1 MTIDDLRNIFR
12 RWYARHSISTIKRA
26 SGFDRNTIRNY
37 IRLFEAAGYSPE
49 AVYPDEKQLIQTLQT
64 ILPLKKRKR
73 SIRAQFEKHQA
84 EIIELITRKD
94 EPVKAKTA
102 YEIIKAKYDI
112 PGSYETFKLFIRE
125 QNLKLKTTEAPIRIE
140 LPPGREAQ
148 IDYGKVGKIHDP
160 VEKRNRVVWAFCSRL
175 SYSRLPYIEFVYTQN
190 QESFVESNINML
202 EFFGGSTEFITL
214 DNLKAGVIKPALYD
228 PKLNRSYA
236 EFAEHYKT
244 FINPCTVASPEQ
256 KGKVERLVPSARELF
271 RKLKAIHPTYTLQEL
286 NAAARVW
293 CLDEYGR
300 NKHGTTG
307 IAPVSLFE
315 SDEKK
320 ALIQLPPQRFKIP
333 RWKDVTVSADRFFVL
348 EGKYYAMP
356 HKYRGKRLKTRKTGT
371 LLRIFDQ
378 NFNLIREYVVT
389 NRRKNWLAG
398 DFPEDKEAM
407 MQGEYPRWLMG
418 RASSFGPG
426 TLKLIRSVLINH
438 AYLNARR
445 ARGIL
450 SVLEKYRNHP
460 LREEICA
467 RAYAQRIHTPKQI
480 KLMLESAMNEQLH
493 FDFIVPL
500 SETGQS
506 MIRDINEY
514 FN

>member
-1 MTIDDLRNIFR
+1 MTIDDLRDIFR
-12 RWYARHSISTIKRA
+12 RWHSGHTISAIKRA
-26 SGFDRNTIRNY
+26 SKFDRNTIRNY
-37 IRLFEAAGYSPE
+37 IGLFESAGYTPE
-49 AVYPDEKQLIQTLQT
+49 AAYPDEKQLTKILQT

-73 SIRAQFEKHQA
+73 SVRVQFEKHQA
-84 EIIELITRKD
+84 EIIDLITRTN

-102 YEIIKAKYDI
+102 FEIIKAKYDI
-112 PGSYETFKLFIRE
+112 SGSYETFKLFMRE
-125 QNLKLKTTEAPIRIE
+125 QNLKLKKSKAPIRIE
-140 LPPGREAQ
+140 LPPGKEVQ
-148 IDYGKVGKIHDP
+148 IDYGKVGKIYDP
-160 VEKRNRVVWAFCSRL
+160 VEKRNRIVWAFCARL

-190 QESFVESNINML
+190 KDSFVASNINML
-202 EFFGGSTEFITL
+202 EFYEGSPEFITL

-256 KGKVERLVPSARELF
+256 KGKIERLVPSARELF
-271 RKLKAIHPTYTLQEL
+271 RKLKAIHPTYNLQEL
-286 NAAARVW
+286 NTAARSW
-293 CLDEYGR
+293 CVDEYGK

-320 ALIQLPPQRFKIP
+320 ALIPLPPERFEIP
-333 RWKDVTVSADRFFVL
+333 LWKDVTVSSDRFFVL
-348 EGKYYAMP
+348 DGKYYAMP
-356 HKYRGKRLKTRKTGT
+356 YEYRGKRLKTRKTGA

-378 NFNLIREYVVT
+378 NHTLIREYVVT
-389 NRRKNWLAG
+389 NRRKNWLPG

-426 TLKLIRSVLINH
+426 TVKLIRSVLINH

-450 SVLEKYRNHP
+450 TVLEKYRDHP
-460 LREEICA
+460 FREEICA
-467 RAYAQRIHTPKQI
+467 RACARRIHTPKQI
-480 KLMLESAMNEQLH
+480 KQMLEAENDQLH
-493 FDFIVPL
+493 FDFIVPM
-500 SETGQS
+500 STYGKA